1 MKASF
6 VAAALAAAIVGTLW
20 TLARASSPD
29 MPADQMPAQPES
41 PAKAERKVSISN
53 FTFSPA
59 TLEVPA
65 GTTLRWVNDDDVPHT
80 VLGSDQGS
88 VLRSPALDT
97 SDSYSVVMSQPGTYR
112 YFCSLHP
119 HMTGTIVVK

>member
-6 VAAALAAAIVGTLW
+6 MAAVVAAAIVGTLW
-20 TLARASSPD
+20 AAAYASPPEI
-29 MPADQMPAQPES
+29 PAVAAPAEQ
-41 PAKAERKVSISN
+41 KVSISN

-59 TLEVPA
+59 TLEVPV

-88 VLRSPALDT
+88 VIRSPALDT
-97 SDSYSVVMSQPGTYR
+97 SDSYSLVMSQPGTYQ

>member
-1 MKASF
+1 MD
-6 VAAALAAAIVGTLW
+6 ALDHPQ
-20 TLARASSPD
+20 R
-29 MPADQMPAQPES
+29 Q
-41 PAKAERKVSISN
+41 VSISN

-65 GTTLRWVNDDDVPHT
+65 GTTLRWVNEDDVPHT

-88 VLRSPALDT
+88 VIRSPALDT
-97 SDSYSVVMSQPGTYR
+97 SDAYSVVLSQPGTYH

-119 HMTGTIVVK
+119 HMTGTILVK

>member
-1 MKASF
+1 MKKT
-6 VAAALAAAIVGTLW
+6 LTAAAIAAVLVGALW
-20 TLARASSPD
+20 MGTYAAAASASAAPV
-29 MPADQMPAQPES
+29 PSLKES
-41 PAKAERKVSISN
+41 KVSISN

-59 TLEVPA
+59 ALEVPA

-80 VLGSDQGS
+80 VLGSDKGS
-88 VLRSPALDT
+88 VIRSPALDT
-97 SDSYSVVMSQPGTYR
+97 NDGYAVVLTEPGTYH

>member
-6 VAAALAAAIVGTLW
+6 VTAALAAAIVGTLW
-20 TLARASSPD
+20 MVAHASPPE
-29 MPADQMPAQPES
+29 MPADQMPAAS
-41 PAKAERKVSISN
+41 AAPAKAERKVSISN

-59 TLEVPA
+59 ALEVPA

-80 VLGSDQGS
+80 VLGSEKS
-88 VLRSPALDT
+88 SAIRSPALDT
-97 SDSYSVVMSQPGTYR
+97 SDSYTVVLSQPGTYR

>member
-1 MKASF
+1 MRRFLLLALMASPILC
-6 VAAALAAAIVGTLW
+6 VY
-20 TLARASSPD
+20 ASP
-29 MPADQMPAQPES
+29 PEG
-41 PAKAERKVSISN
+41 KVSISN

-59 TLEVPA
+59 TLEVPV

-80 VLGSDQGS
+80 VLGSDKGS
-88 VLRSPALDT
+88 VIRSPALDT
-97 SDSYSVVMSQPGTYR
+97 SDAYSVVLSQPGTYH

>member
-1 MKASF
+1 MRISLTAK
-6 VAAALAAAIVGTLW
+6 VIALA
-20 TLARASSPD
+20 LATAPSVYASPPQGSMDALDHP
-29 MPADQMPAQPES
+29 QRQ
-41 PAKAERKVSISN
+41 VSISN

-65 GTTLRWVNDDDVPHT
+65 GTTLRWVNEDDVPHT

-88 VLRSPALDT
+88 VIRSPALDT
-97 SDSYSVVMSQPGTYR
+97 SDAYSVVLSQPGTYH

-119 HMTGTIVVK
+119 HMTGTILVK